1 MAREKTSSADRA
13 HVIEPI
19 AVFLSP
25 FATKFGVPR
34 QSGLSEHLRGRI
46 KLLPPYNRKEALRGL
61 EDFSHLWLIWGFSA
75 NKGQGG
81 SHKEQEKSAETP
93 HTAKSPSL
101 GEGLGVG
108 SPEPPSLGEGLGV
121 GSPEPS
127 SLGEGLGVGSPEP
140 STLGEGLGVGLTV
153 RPPRLGGNK
162 RLGVFATRSPFRPNG
177 LGLSSVKIVSV
188 GDGEIEV
195 AGADLMDGT
204 PIYDIKPYLPYADSH
219 PQARG
224 GFTDSTVWQPLRV
237 VFPDKWRACFSD
249 EDAAALTDVLA
260 LDPRP
265 HYHDSPERIYGMAF
279 CGRDVRFRVALGCV
293 EVVEV
298 RTEKGVS

>member
-46 KLLPPYNRKEALRGL
+46 KLLPPYNREEALRGL

-93 HTAKSPSL
+93 QTAKSP
-101 GEGLGVG
+101 
-108 SPEPPSLGEGLGV
+108 
-121 GSPEPS
+121 

-140 STLGEGLGVGLTV
+140 STLGEGLAVGLTV

-279 CGRDVRFRVALGCV
+279 CGHDVRFRVAQGCV

>member
-19 AVFLSP
+19 AVFQSP

-46 KLLPPYNRKEALRGL
+46 KLLPPYNREEALRGL

-75 NKGQGG
+75 NKGQ
-81 SHKEQEKSAETP
+81 EKKINAVQ
-93 HTAKSPSL
+93 TAQSP
-101 GEGLGVG
+101 
-108 SPEPPSLGEGLGV
+108 
-121 GSPEPS
+121 

-140 STLGEGLGVGLTV
+140 STLGEGLGVSLTV

-195 AGADLMDGT
+195 AGADLIDGT

-219 PQARG
+219 PQARD

-279 CGRDVRFRVALGCV
+279 CGHDVRFRVAQGCV

>member
-19 AVFLSP
+19 AVFMSP

-46 KLLPPYNRKEALRGL
+46 KLLPPYNREEALRGL

-75 NKGQGG
+75 NKGQGT
-81 SHKEQEKSAETP
+81 SHKEQDSSINAVQ
-93 HTAKSPSL
+93 TAQSPS
-101 GEGLGVG
+101 
-108 SPEPPSLGEGLGV
+108 
-121 GSPEPS
+121 
-127 SLGEGLGVGSPEP
+127 
-140 STLGEGLGVGLTV
+140 LGEGLGVGLTV

-279 CGRDVRFRVALGCV
+279 CGHDVRFRVAQGCV

>member
-46 KLLPPYNRKEALRGL
+46 KLLPPYNREEALRGL

-75 NKGQGG
+75 NKGQGA

-93 HTAKSPSL
+93 QTAKSP
-101 GEGLGVG
+101 
-108 SPEPPSLGEGLGV
+108 
-121 GSPEPS
+121 

-140 STLGEGLGVGLTV
+140 STLGEGLAVGLTV

-224 GFTDSTVWQPLRV
+224 GFTDSTVWQPLLV
-237 VFPDKWRACFSD
+237 VFPDKWRACFSE

-279 CGRDVRFRVALGCV
+279 CGRDVRFRVAQGCV

>member
-19 AVFLSP
+19 AVFQSP

-46 KLLPPYNRKEALRGL
+46 KLLPPYNREEALRGL

-75 NKGQGG
+75 NKGQGA

-93 HTAKSPSL
+93 QTAKSP
-101 GEGLGVG
+101 
-108 SPEPPSLGEGLGV
+108 
-121 GSPEPS
+121 

-140 STLGEGLGVGLTV
+140 STLGEGLGVGSPEPSTLGEGLAVGLTV

-279 CGRDVRFRVALGCV
+279 CGHDVRFRVAQGCV

>member
-1 MAREKTSSADRA
+1 MR
-13 HVIEPI
+13 
-19 AVFLSP
+19 
-25 FATKFGVPR
+25 
-34 QSGLSEHLRGRI
+34 
-46 KLLPPYNRKEALRGL
+46 
-61 EDFSHLWLIWGFSA
+61 WGFSA
-75 NKGQGG
+75 NKGQGA

-93 HTAKSPSL
+93 QTAKSPSL

-108 SPEPPSLGEGLGV
+108 SPEPSTLGEGLA
-121 GSPEPS
+121 
-127 SLGEGLGVGSPEP
+127 VGSPEP

-279 CGRDVRFRVALGCV
+279 CGHDVRFRVAQGCV

>member
-1 MAREKTSSADRA
+1 M
-13 HVIEPI
+13 
-19 AVFLSP
+19 
-25 FATKFGVPR
+25 
-34 QSGLSEHLRGRI
+34 
-46 KLLPPYNRKEALRGL
+46 
-61 EDFSHLWLIWGFSA
+61 
-75 NKGQGG
+75 
-81 SHKEQEKSAETP
+81 
-93 HTAKSPSL
+93 
-101 GEGLGVG
+101 
-108 SPEPPSLGEGLGV
+108 
-121 GSPEPS
+121 
-127 SLGEGLGVGSPEP
+127 
-140 STLGEGLGVGLTV
+140 
-153 RPPRLGGNK
+153 
-162 RLGVFATRSPFRPNG
+162 
-177 LGLSSVKIVSV
+177 KIVSV

-279 CGRDVRFRVALGCV
+279 CGLDVRFRVAQGCV

>member
-46 KLLPPYNRKEALRGL
+46 KLLPPYNREEALRGL

-75 NKGQGG
+75 NKGQGA

-93 HTAKSPSL
+93 QTAKSP
-101 GEGLGVG
+101 
-108 SPEPPSLGEGLGV
+108 
-121 GSPEPS
+121 

-140 STLGEGLGVGLTV
+140 STLGEGLAVGLTV

-279 CGRDVRFRVALGCV
+279 CGRDVRFRVAQGCV

>member
-19 AVFLSP
+19 AVFQSP

-46 KLLPPYNRKEALRGL
+46 KLLPPYNREEALRGL

-75 NKGQGG
+75 NKGQGA

-93 HTAKSPSL
+93 QTAKSP
-101 GEGLGVG
+101 
-108 SPEPPSLGEGLGV
+108 
-121 GSPEPS
+121 

-140 STLGEGLGVGLTV
+140 STLGEGLAVGSPEPSTLGEGLAVGLTV

-279 CGRDVRFRVALGCV
+279 CGHDVRFRVAQGCV

>member
-19 AVFLSP
+19 AVFMSP

-46 KLLPPYNRKEALRGL
+46 KLLPPYNREEALRGL

-75 NKGQGG
+75 NKGQGA
-81 SHKEQEKSAETP
+81 SHKEQDSSINAVQ
-93 HTAKSPSL
+93 TAQSPS
-101 GEGLGVG
+101 
-108 SPEPPSLGEGLGV
+108 
-121 GSPEPS
+121 
-127 SLGEGLGVGSPEP
+127 
-140 STLGEGLGVGLTV
+140 LGEGLGVGLTV

-249 EDAAALTDVLA
+249 KDAAALTDVLA

-279 CGRDVRFRVALGCV
+279 CGRDVRFRVAQGCV

>member
-19 AVFLSP
+19 AVFQSP

-46 KLLPPYNRKEALRGL
+46 KLLPPYNREEALRGL

-75 NKGQGG
+75 NKGQGA
-81 SHKEQEKSAETP
+81 SHKEQDSSINAAQ
-93 HTAKSPSL
+93 TAQSPSL

-108 SPEPPSLGEGLGV
+108 SPEPST
-121 GSPEPS
+121 
-127 SLGEGLGVGSPEP
+127 LGEGLGVGSPEP

-249 EDAAALTDVLA
+249 EDAAALTDVLS

-279 CGRDVRFRVALGCV
+279 CGRDVRFRVAQGCV

>member
-19 AVFLSP
+19 AVFQSP

-46 KLLPPYNRKEALRGL
+46 KLLPPYNREEALRGL

-75 NKGQGG
+75 NKGQGA

-93 HTAKSPSL
+93 QTAKSP
-101 GEGLGVG
+101 
-108 SPEPPSLGEGLGV
+108 
-121 GSPEPS
+121 

-140 STLGEGLGVGLTV
+140 STLGEGLAVGLTV

-249 EDAAALTDVLA
+249 KDAAALTDVLA

-279 CGRDVRFRVALGCV
+279 CGHDVRFRVAQGCV

>member
-19 AVFLSP
+19 AVFMSP

-46 KLLPPYNRKEALRGL
+46 KLLPPYNREEALRGL

-75 NKGQGG
+75 NKGQ
-81 SHKEQEKSAETP
+81 EKKINAAQ
-93 HTAKSPSL
+93 TAQSP
-101 GEGLGVG
+101 
-108 SPEPPSLGEGLGV
+108 
-121 GSPEPS
+121 

-140 STLGEGLGVGLTV
+140 STLGEGLGVGSPEPSTLGEGLAVGLTV

-279 CGRDVRFRVALGCV
+279 CGRDVRFRVAQGCV

>member
-46 KLLPPYNRKEALRGL
+46 KLLPPYNREEALRGL

-75 NKGQGG
+75 NKGQGA
-81 SHKEQEKSAETP
+81 SHKEQDSSINAVQ
-93 HTAKSPSL
+93 TAQSPSL

-108 SPEPPSLGEGLGV
+108 SPEPSTLGEGLW
-121 GSPEPS
+121 
-127 SLGEGLGVGSPEP
+127 VGSPEP

-279 CGRDVRFRVALGCV
+279 CGHDVRFRVAQGCV

>member
-19 AVFLSP
+19 AVFQSP

-75 NKGQGG
+75 NKGQGA
-81 SHKEQEKSAETP
+81 SQKEQDSSINAVQ
-93 HTAKSPSL
+93 AAQSP
-101 GEGLGVG
+101 
-108 SPEPPSLGEGLGV
+108 
-121 GSPEPS
+121 

-140 STLGEGLGVGLTV
+140 STLGEGLAVGLTV

-162 RLGVFATRSPFRPNG
+162 RLGVLATRSPFRPNG

-279 CGRDVRFRVALGCV
+279 CGHDVRFRVAQGCV

>member
-19 AVFLSP
+19 AVFQSP

-46 KLLPPYNRKEALRGL
+46 KLLPPYNREEALRGL

-75 NKGQGG
+75 NKGQGA
-81 SHKEQEKSAETP
+81 SHKEQQKSAETP
-93 HTAKSPSL
+93 QTAQSP
-101 GEGLGVG
+101 
-108 SPEPPSLGEGLGV
+108 
-121 GSPEPS
+121 

-140 STLGEGLGVGLTV
+140 STLGEGLGVGSPEPSTIGEGLGVSLTV

-279 CGRDVRFRVALGCV
+279 CGHDVRFRVAQGCV

>member
-19 AVFLSP
+19 AVFMSP

-46 KLLPPYNRKEALRGL
+46 KLLPPYNREEALRGL

-75 NKGQGG
+75 NKGQGA
-81 SHKEQEKSAETP
+81 SHKEQDSSINAVQ
-93 HTAKSPSL
+93 TAKSP
-101 GEGLGVG
+101 
-108 SPEPPSLGEGLGV
+108 
-121 GSPEPS
+121 

-279 CGRDVRFRVALGCV
+279 CGHDVRFRVAQGCV

>member
-19 AVFLSP
+19 AVFQSP

-46 KLLPPYNRKEALRGL
+46 KLLPPYNREEALRGL

-75 NKGQGG
+75 NKGQGA

-93 HTAKSPSL
+93 QTAKSPSL

-108 SPEPPSLGEGLGV
+108 SPEPSTLGEGLA
-121 GSPEPS
+121 
-127 SLGEGLGVGSPEP
+127 VGSPEP

-279 CGRDVRFRVALGCV
+279 CGHDVRFRVAQGCV

>member
-19 AVFLSP
+19 AVFMSP

-75 NKGQGG
+75 NKGQGA
-81 SHKEQEKSAETP
+81 SHKEQDSSINAVQ
-93 HTAKSPSL
+93 TAQSP
-101 GEGLGVG
+101 
-108 SPEPPSLGEGLGV
+108 
-121 GSPEPS
+121 

-140 STLGEGLGVGLTV
+140 STLGEGLAVGLTV

-279 CGRDVRFRVALGCV
+279 CGHDVRFRVAQGCV

>member
-75 NKGQGG
+75 NKGQGA

-93 HTAKSPSL
+93 QTAKSP
-101 GEGLGVG
+101 
-108 SPEPPSLGEGLGV
+108 
-121 GSPEPS
+121 

-140 STLGEGLGVGLTV
+140 STLGEGLAVGLTV

-249 EDAAALTDVLA
+249 EDAAALADVLA

-279 CGRDVRFRVALGCV
+279 CGRDVRFRVAQGCV

>member
-19 AVFLSP
+19 AVFMSP

-46 KLLPPYNRKEALRGL
+46 KLLPPYNREEALRGL

-75 NKGQGG
+75 NKGQGA

-93 HTAKSPSL
+93 QTAKSPSL

-108 SPEPPSLGEGLGV
+108 SPEPST
-121 GSPEPS
+121 
-127 SLGEGLGVGSPEP
+127 LGEGLGVGSPEP

-279 CGRDVRFRVALGCV
+279 CGHDVRFRVAQGCV

>member
-19 AVFLSP
+19 AVFQSP

-101 GEGLGVG
+101 GEAFNPWGGVRG
-108 SPEPPSLGEGLGV
+108 
-121 GSPEPS
+121 
-127 SLGEGLGVGSPEP
+127 
-140 STLGEGLGVGLTV
+140 
-153 RPPRLGGNK
+153 R
-162 RLGVFATRSPFRPNG
+162 FA
-177 LGLSSVKIVSV
+177 
-188 GDGEIEV
+188 
-195 AGADLMDGT
+195 
-204 PIYDIKPYLPYADSH
+204 
-219 PQARG
+219 
-224 GFTDSTVWQPLRV
+224 
-237 VFPDKWRACFSD
+237 
-249 EDAAALTDVLA
+249 
-260 LDPRP
+260 
-265 HYHDSPERIYGMAF
+265 
-279 CGRDVRFRVALGCV
+279 
-293 EVVEV
+293 
-298 RTEKGVS
+298 

>member
-46 KLLPPYNRKEALRGL
+46 KLLPPYNREEALRGL

-93 HTAKSPSL
+93 QTAKSPSL

-108 SPEPPSLGEGLGV
+108 SPEPSTLGV
-121 GSPEPS
+121 G
-127 SLGEGLGVGSPEP
+127 LA
-140 STLGEGLGVGLTV
+140 VGLTV

-237 VFPDKWRACFSD
+237 FFPDKWRACFSD

-279 CGRDVRFRVALGCV
+279 CGHDVRFRVAQGCV

>member
-75 NKGQGG
+75 NKGQGA

-93 HTAKSPSL
+93 QTAKSP
-101 GEGLGVG
+101 
-108 SPEPPSLGEGLGV
+108 
-121 GSPEPS
+121 

-140 STLGEGLGVGLTV
+140 STLGEGLAVGLTV

-279 CGRDVRFRVALGCV
+279 CGHDVRFRVAQGCV

>member
-75 NKGQGG
+75 NKGQGA
-81 SHKEQEKSAETP
+81 SQKEQEKSAETP
-93 HTAKSPSL
+93 QTAKSPSL

-108 SPEPPSLGEGLGV
+108 SPEPP
-121 GSPEPS
+121 

-195 AGADLMDGT
+195 VGADLMDGT

-249 EDAAALTDVLA
+249 EDAAALADMLA

-279 CGRDVRFRVALGCV
+279 CGHDVRFRVAQGCV

>member
-46 KLLPPYNRKEALRGL
+46 KLLPPYNREEALRGL

-93 HTAKSPSL
+93 QTAKSP
-101 GEGLGVG
+101 
-108 SPEPPSLGEGLGV
+108 
-121 GSPEPS
+121 

-140 STLGEGLGVGLTV
+140 STLGEGLAVGLTV

-279 CGRDVRFRVALGCV
+279 CGHDVRFRVAQGCV
-293 EVVEV
+293 EVVQV
-298 RTEKGVS
+298 RTEKGGS